1 MPEELRSADMLVKSV
16 LSDPTQVAQL
26 GTDPRGVLTRA
37 AEVAKQDTP
46 AYVGDKWIYR
56 LVVGFLGSTAVLV
69 TLSYTV
75 YAFNRLPASEG
86 LVAMGAAALG
96 ALAGLLAP
104 SPQK

>member
-46 AYVGDKWIYR
+46 A
-56 LVVGFLGSTAVLV
+56 
-69 TLSYTV
+69 
-75 YAFNRLPASEG
+75 
-86 LVAMGAAALG
+86 
-96 ALAGLLAP
+96 
-104 SPQK
+104 